1 VHLTD
6 LKLRAL
12 PFEEG
17 QHDYTDDAVRGLSVR
32 IGRRTKTFLLII
44 GKGSGRRRVK
54 VGQYP
59 DLTLAEAREKARD
72 LLAEAR
78 LRKDEERRSTTFGA
92 AFEQYK
98 RVHLPTMRLGSQQHC
113 VRLLTTRFAS
123 LHKRKLD
130 DIKTAALANALDA
143 INAPSERMNSFIWL
157 RALLNWCYRR
167 EYLNRNPLSR
177 LKAPPSSQTR
187 DRVLSDAELVRVWNA
202 SSEGIFGGYIRVLIL
217 TAQRKGQ
224 WLQYRP
230 EFIEG
235 ETIVFPASVMKG
247 KRTHSIPLTPLVS
260 NTIRGRLFNG
270 FSEGRNKRELLRNS
284 QTSGWTVHDLRRTAA
299 TRMAELGIYPH
310 VIERLLAHAMPG
322 VAARYNRASYMN
334 EMREALLAWEAR
346 IEALLSNKE
355 SMTNG
360 RDLRDIRSQGAR
372 AAE

>member
-32 IGRRTKTFLLII
+32 IGKRTKTFMLII
-44 GKGSGRRRVK
+44 GKGSSRRRVK

-78 LRKDEERRSTTFGA
+78 LKKDEERRPTTFGT
-92 AFEQYK
+92 AFEQFK
-98 RVHLPTMRLGSQQHC
+98 RVHVPTMRPGSQQHC

-123 LHKRKLD
+123 LHRRKLD

-143 INAPSERMNSFIWL
+143 IKSPSERMNSFIWL
-157 RALLNWCYRR
+157 RAFLNWCYRR
-167 EYLNRNPLSR
+167 EYIDRNPISR

-187 DRVLSDAELVRVWNA
+187 ERILSDAELVRVWDA
-202 SSEGIFGGYIRVLIL
+202 SSEGIFGAYIRVLIL

-235 ETIVFPASVMKG
+235 ETVVFPASVMKG
-247 KRTHSIPLTPLVS
+247 KRTHLIPLTPLVAE
-260 NTIRGRLFNG
+260 TIDGLLFKG
-270 FSEGRNKRELLRNS
+270 FSEGRNKRELLKNS

-322 VAARYNRASYMN
+322 VAARYNRASYIP
-334 EMREALLAWEAR
+334 EMREALEKWQR
-346 IEALLSNKE
+346 HVQALLSNKE
-355 SMTNG
+355 SPN
-360 RDLRDIRSQGAR
+360 AR
-372 AAE
+372 ALSH